1 MFKIYGIL
9 KRHFEQLHDEVIEAI
24 FTYEHSEEK
33 FEFTETP
40 THIMSQ
46 DIEVGI
52 GEKKYNFTLSVSMLS
67 GEDQRTEQVKAAL
80 EEIEENP
87 NIKFQ

>member
-33 FEFTETP
+33 FEFAETP

-52 GEKKYNFTLSVSMLS
+52 GEKKIQFYTFCFDAFRGGSKNGT
-67 GEDQRTEQVKAAL
+67 G
-80 EEIEENP
+80 
-87 NIKFQ
+87 